1 MLSYKL
7 GVAVTALACATLG
20 MSTAAVALDI
30 GGQNGISV
38 GSNGSGGLG
47 VSVGGRTGVNGSVG
61 SRPSGALGVD
71 ASIGGSSGLNSNTS
85 VGGSKGGLGVG
96 TRAGIGGSNNVR
108 ATVNATLGGSSLA
121 TTRTDATINGSR
133 GVAADVD
140 ATVGGT
146 RLGSARATVGSTG
159 TTLADILLGSPPT
172 AGRDANGG
180 NDTGE
185 SGIASSSGSRIGN
198 PATERQVRA
207 IRDMSSLERAKAK
220 VRCKDVLRSGGYDA
234 GLTSLCKI
242 VVSMR

>member
-47 VSVGGRTGVNGSVG
+47 VTVGGRTGVNGSVG

-71 ASIGGSSGLNSNTS
+71 ASVGGSSGLNSNTS
-85 VGGSKGGLGVG
+85 VGGTNRGLGVG
-96 TRAGIGGSNNVR
+96 TRAGIGRSNNVR

-121 TTRTDATINGSR
+121 RTDATVNGSR
-133 GVAADVD
+133 GLAADVD

-146 RLGSARATVGSTG
+146 RLGSARAPVGSTG

>member
-7 GVAVTALACATLG
+7 GVAVTALACATIG
-20 MSTAAVALDI
+20 MSNAAVALDI

-71 ASIGGSSGLNSNTS
+71 ASVGGSSGLNSNTS

-121 TTRTDATINGSR
+121 TTRTDATVNGSR

-146 RLGSARATVGSTG
+146 RLGSARATAGSTG
-159 TTLADILLGSPPT
+159 TTLADILLGS
-172 AGRDANGG
+172 RDANGG